1 MNFIVLDFDQV
12 LHDGN
17 HSLLETHA
25 VQILILTNVEND
37 LCASFDKLDWSSWH
51 DLQQIDSLLCFINPK
66 IIHWLG
72 ISQEE
77 INKLPNYLN
86 DSIVDKFYLKIDIN
100 WYVTQC
106 LDDVFNHFIWVV
118 DSFDIV

>member
-37 LCASFDKLDWSSWH
+37 LSASFDKLDWSSWH
-51 DLQQIDSLLCFINPK
+51 DLQQIDSLFCFINPK

-106 LDDVFNHFIWVV
+106 LDDVFNHFIRVV
-118 DSFDIV
+118 DSFDII